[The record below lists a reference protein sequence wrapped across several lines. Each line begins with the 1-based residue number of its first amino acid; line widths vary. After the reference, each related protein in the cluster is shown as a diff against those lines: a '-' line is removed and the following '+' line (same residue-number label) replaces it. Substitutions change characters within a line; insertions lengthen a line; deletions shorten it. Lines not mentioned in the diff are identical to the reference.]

1 MIVAGTGVVLGTVG
15 FFVYRSGV
23 AKRDNIT
30 TADSMSQMYN
40 ESDGNFR
47 TLGDAGI
54 ALMAVGG
61 AAVATGTVLYLLNM
75 KSRPESQAKESVW
88 ASVSL
93 GYLPRAATT
102 VEVSGRF

>member
-1 MIVAGTGVVLGTVG
+1 MVVAGTGLVLGTVG

-23 AKRDNIT
+23 KKRDNIMD
-30 TADSMSQMYN
+30 TASVGQMYE

-47 TLGDAGI
+47 TLGDAGV

-61 AAVATGTVLYLLNM
+61 AAVATGAVLYLLNLNG
-75 KSRPESQAKESVW
+75 PESQAKESAW

-93 GYLPRAATT
+93 GYLPRATT
-102 VEVSGRF
+102 TLEVSG